1 MSLLDANEVRLLT
14 EVGFLAAA
22 RADVQRAEAI
32 FGALAVLRPDRN
44 FPYIGLA
51 MAYLNADRRD
61 DAVQAL
67 DRGAPLVREDDQG
80 ELQSVRAL
88 ALQLAGRAGES
99 QRALQAAGASPLAQA
114 LQGNSPEQHKA
125 PVIMTAEEH

>member
-1 MSLLDANEVRLLT
+1 MNRFKKNLGFNLGLILLGAA
-14 EVGFLAAA
+14 FLA
-22 RADVQRAEAI
+22 
-32 FGALAVLRPDRN
+32 
-44 FPYIGLA
+44 GLA

-99 QRALQAAGASPLAQA
+99 RRALQAAGASPLAQA

-125 PVIMTAEEH
+125 PVIMTTEEH